1 MKAGDLVRVR
11 NTSTGDV
18 PAVVELYRTGDP
30 CLVLE
35 VAENFKPLSG
45 THLDGPWVSISA
57 PSLGKELTVRFA
69 KLEVIET

>member
-1 MKAGDLVRVR
+1 MKVGDLVRVR

-35 VAENFKPLSG
+35 IADEFKPLSG
-45 THLDGPWVSISA
+45 VHIEGAWVSISA
-57 PSLGKELTVRFA
+57 PALGRKLTVRFA